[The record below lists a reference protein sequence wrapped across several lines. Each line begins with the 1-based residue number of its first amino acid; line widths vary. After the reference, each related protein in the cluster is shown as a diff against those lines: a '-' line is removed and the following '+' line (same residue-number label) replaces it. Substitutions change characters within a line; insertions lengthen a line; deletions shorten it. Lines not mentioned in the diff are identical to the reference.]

1 MIGSLG
7 TGDFDAFNR
16 VLLNFSKVKDPSSIY
31 AFNQVIILD
40 GSDSKYSQIKS
51 E

>member
-16 VLLNFSKVKDPSSIY
+16 VLNFSKVKDPSSIY